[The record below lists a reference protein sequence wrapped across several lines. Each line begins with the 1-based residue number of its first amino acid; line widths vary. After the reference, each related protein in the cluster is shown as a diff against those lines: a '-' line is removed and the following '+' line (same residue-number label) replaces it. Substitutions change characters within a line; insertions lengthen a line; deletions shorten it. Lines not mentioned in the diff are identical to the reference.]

1 MPCPDCD
8 YIETKYCEALD
19 RLAAFDENCIRSTT
33 TEEGESIQWNAT
45 RTGLMNVVNS
55 LWKQVSE
62 CRERASAMNELFMF
76 SSRGVVKQCN
86 RPLNHLPQCC
96 DEGACEGE
104 P

>member
-33 TEEGESIQWNAT
+33 TEEGE
-45 RTGLMNVVNS
+45 NS